1 MTREDIRLLYEY
13 DRWANRRVLKAASTL
28 SHQQFTRAMSGSF
41 HCVRDTLLHILGGEW
56 IWLAYWRSQLD
67 GPASLSELRARRDA
81 LFSPEAFANVDAL
94 QSKWIEVELEQSEF
108 VNRVTNKSLAKM
120 LPFRGTRLTFHPTL
134 FAFGVVRHVRVA
146 QRRQFTGGVFAGVS
160 MRVRTV
166 GDDLGVFV
174 GQQRRREFLDPFR
187 RNVQGSSLRMLPVV

>member
-120 LPFRGTRLTFHPTL
+120 LPFRGTRLTLMHLMQHVVNHSTYHRGQVALTMRQLGAEPLATDFH
-134 FAFGVVRHVRVA
+134 
-146 QRRQFTGGVFAGVS
+146 VFLVEHLH
-160 MRVRTV
+160 
-166 GDDLGVFV
+166 D
-174 GQQRRREFLDPFR
+174 
-187 RNVQGSSLRMLPVV
+187 

>member
-1 MTREDIRLLYEY
+1 MTRDDIRLLYEY

-56 IWLAYWRSQLD
+56 IWLAYWRSPPD
-67 GPASLSELRARRDA
+67 SPASLSELRATRDA
-81 LFSPEAFANVDAL
+81 LFSPEAFANIDAL

-120 LPFRGTRLTFHPTL
+120 LPFRGTRLTLMHLMQHVVNHSTYHRGQVALMMRQLGAEPLATDFHVFLLEHLGESAT
-134 FAFGVVRHVRVA
+134 A
-146 QRRQFTGGVFAGVS
+146 Q
-160 MRVRTV
+160 
-166 GDDLGVFV
+166 
-174 GQQRRREFLDPFR
+174 
-187 RNVQGSSLRMLPVV
+187 